1 MQTVVTGMVLF
12 AAPNGESDKRVV
24 ILTKERGK
32 ITAFARGARRP
43 NSSLLAATNPFAFG
57 TFSVYEGKT
66 AYTLV
71 QAQITNYFRELT
83 SSLEE
88 AYYGFYFLELAGYYG
103 QENADET
110 QLLKLLYQSLRALM
124 NSHLD
129 NRLVRAVFELKA
141 LVIQGEYPQ
150 MFECVSCRKR
160 EKLIRLVFER
170 NGMICEDCYKE
181 NMNGV
186 FLKDSVLYTFQYVI
200 AAPPEKLYTFTLT
213 EETLI
218 DFQKIMKK
226 LCRQYQDRNFKSLEV
241 LEEMSSLQGKY
252 LNV

>member
-12 AAPNGESDKRVV
+12 AAPNGEFDKRVV

-32 ITAFARGARRP
+32 ITAFARGARRQ

-71 QAQITNYFRELT
+71 QAQITNYFRELA

-88 AYYGFYFLELAGYYG
+88 AYYGFYFLELAGYYA
-103 QENADET
+103 QENEDET
-110 QLLKLLYQSLRALM
+110 ELLKLLYQSMRALM
-124 NSHLD
+124 NPHLD

-141 LVIQGEYPQ
+141 MVIQGEYPEV
-150 MFECVSCRKR
+150 FACVCCKR
-160 EKLIRLVFER
+160 TENLKRFVFE
-170 NGMICEDCYKE
+170 K
-181 NMNGV
+181 NGV
-186 FLKDSVLYTFQYVI
+186 LCEECCKESQEGIYLKDSVRYTLQYVI
-200 AAPPEKLYTFTLT
+200 AAPIEKLYTFTLT
-213 EETLI
+213 QETLG
-218 DFQKIMKK
+218 DFQKIMKR
-226 LCRQYQDRNFKSLEV
+226 LCRQYQDRNFKSLEI
-241 LEEMSSLQGKY
+241 LEEMSSLQGKD

>member
-12 AAPNGESDKRVV
+12 AAPNGEFDKRVM

-57 TFSVYEGKT
+57 TFSVYEGKN

-71 QAQITNYFRELT
+71 QAQITNYFRELA

-88 AYYGFYFLELAGYYG
+88 AYYGFYFLELAGYYA
-103 QENADET
+103 QENEDGT

-124 NSHLD
+124 NPHLD

-141 LVIQGEYPQ
+141 MVFQGEYPQ
-150 MFECVSCRKR
+150 VFECVSCGKT
-160 EKLIRLVFER
+160 EKLIRLVFEK
-170 NGMICEDCYKE
+170 NGVCCEDCCKG
-181 NMNGV
+181 MMDGV

-200 AAPPEKLYTFTLT
+200 TAPPEKLYTFTLT
-213 EETLI
+213 EETLR
-218 DFQKIMKK
+218 DFQKIMKR

-241 LEEMSSLQGKY
+241 LEEMSSLQGRH

>member
-32 ITAFARGARRP
+32 ITPFARGARRP

-71 QAQITNYFRELT
+71 HAQITNYFRELAA
-83 SSLEE
+83 SLEE

-103 QENADET
+103 QENEDGT

-124 NSHLD
+124 NPHLD
-129 NRLVRAVFELKA
+129 NRLVRAVFELKSM
-141 LVIQGEYPQ
+141 VIQGEYPQ
-150 MFECVSCRKR
+150 MFECVSCKKK
-160 EKLIRLVFER
+160 EKLRRLVFEK
-170 NGMICEDCYKE
+170 NGVICEDCYKE
-181 NMNGV
+181 NMDGV

-213 EETLI
+213 EETLR
-218 DFQKIMKK
+218 DFQRIMKK

-252 LNV
+252 LKV